1 MNDKEIS
8 ADPLNSVWKFFVSV
22 RLTIVLLLSLA
33 ITSIIG
39 TIIPQNESPAEYAQA
54 FGEFGYRFFDL
65 LGIFD
70 MYHSWWFQ
78 ALLLM
83 LTVNVVVCSVDR
95 LSTMWRVI
103 FVKNPSINISSFRR
117 RRNKEEFSANHVPD
131 QLKLLFEPLI
141 AKRFG
146 FSRTEATESGYYLY
160 AEKWRWT
167 RLGVYIVHIS
177 VLLLLVGGLIGS
189 IFGFEGFVNIPE
201 GESVDRIKLRNSD
214 GFYPLNFEIRCDDF
228 NVTFYDNNMP
238 KEFRSSLT
246 ILEQGKPVLQKDIV
260 VNDPLR
266 YKGVNFFQSSYGK
279 LPPQAQALNIPP
291 EISLNFTLKQTGV
304 THKKKAKIGEPID
317 VPEGLGKFTVTELKK
332 SYSFRGQ
339 DLGDTLMGILTQN
352 DGNEIEVA
360 LPLRFPSFDRMG
372 PIFDKRRKDNLF
384 ISVTGLELPGQT
396 AEPRYYTGLQ
406 VTQDP
411 GVWVVYSGFILMI
424 IGCYVTFFMSH
435 QRIVVEISR
444 RGETSNVLVVGTS
457 VKNKLAMQ
465 RKVKKIADILAN
477 SV

>member
-8 ADPLNSVWKFFVSV
+8 ADPLNSVWKFFISV

-39 TIIPQNESPAEYAQA
+39 TVIPQNEKPADYVQA

-103 FVKNPSINISSFRR
+103 FVKHPSINISSFRR
-117 RRNKEEFSANHVPD
+117 RKNKEEFSSNHAPD

-146 FSRTEATESGYYLY
+146 YSRTEATDSGHFLY

-167 RLGVYIVHIS
+167 RLGVYIVHLS

-201 GESVDRIKLRNSD
+201 GETVNRIRLRNSNE
-214 GFYPLNFEIRCDDF
+214 FYPLNFEIRCDDF
-228 NVTFYDNNMP
+228 DVTFYANKMP

-246 ILEQGKPVLQKDIV
+246 ILEQGKPVLQKNII

-266 YKGVNFFQSSYGK
+266 YKGINFFQSSYGE

-291 EISLNFTLKQTGV
+291 EFTLNFTLKQTGV
-304 THKKKAKIGEPID
+304 THPKKATIGEPID
-317 VPEGLGKFTVTELKK
+317 VPDGLGKFTVTELKK

-339 DLGDTLMGILTQN
+339 DLGDTLIGILVQN
-352 DGNEIEVA
+352 DGIEIEVA
-360 LPLRFPSFDRMG
+360 LPLRFPSFDKMG
-372 PIFDKRRKDNLF
+372 PIFDKRRKDNVF
-384 ISVTGLELPGQT
+384 ISVTGLEFPGQS
-396 AEPRYYTGLQ
+396 AAPQYYTGLQ
-406 VTQDP
+406 VTRDP

-435 QRIVVEISR
+435 QRIVVDISR
-444 RGETSNVLVVGTS
+444 HGETSKVRVVGTA

>member
-8 ADPLNSVWKFFVSV
+8 ADPLNSVWQFFISV

-39 TIIPQNESPAEYAQA
+39 TVIPQNESPTDYVQA
-54 FGEFGYRFFDL
+54 FGEFGYRFFSL
-65 LGIFD
+65 LGVFD

-83 LTVNVVVCSVDR
+83 LTVNVIVCSVDR
-95 LSTMWRVI
+95 LSRMWRVI
-103 FVKNPSINISSFRR
+103 FTKNPTINISSFRHR
-117 RRNKEEFSANHVPD
+117 KNKETFNANHAPD
-131 QLKLLFEPLI
+131 QLKRIFEPLL
-141 AKRFG
+141 AKRFRYN
-146 FSRTEATESGYYLY
+146 RTEATETGYYIY

-167 RLGVYIVHIS
+167 RLGVYIVHLS

-201 GESVDRIKLRNSD
+201 GETVNQIRIRNSNQ
-214 GFYPLNFEIRCDDF
+214 FYALPFEIRCDDF
-228 NVTFYDNNMP
+228 DVTFYDNNMP
-238 KEFRSSLT
+238 KEFRSRLT
-246 ILEQGKPVLQKDIV
+246 ILEQGKPVVQKDII

-266 YKGVNFFQSSYGK
+266 FKGINFFQSSYGK
-279 LPPQAQALNIPP
+279 LPPQVQTVKIPP
-291 EISLNFTLKQTGV
+291 QITLTITLKQTGV
-304 THKKKAKIGEPID
+304 THKIKTKIGESVDIPN
-317 VPEGLGKFTVTELKK
+317 GLGKFTVTELKK

-339 DLGDTLMGILTQN
+339 DLGDTLMGMLSQN

-384 ISVTGLELPGQT
+384 ISVTGLELPEQT
-396 AEPRYYTGLQ
+396 AETRYYTGLQ
-406 VTQDP
+406 VTRDP

-435 QRIVVEISR
+435 QRLIVDISQ
-444 RGETSNVLVVGTS
+444 GGKTSHVLVVGTS
-457 VKNKLAMQ
+457 AKNKLAMQ
-465 RKVKKIADILAN
+465 RKVKKIADTLAN

>member
-8 ADPLNSVWKFFVSV
+8 ADPLNSVWKFFTSV

-39 TIIPQNESPAEYAQA
+39 TIIPQNESPADYVRA
-54 FGEFGYRFFDL
+54 FGEFGYQFFSL

-83 LTVNVVVCSVDR
+83 LTINVVVCSVDR
-95 LSTMWRVI
+95 LSTMGRVI
-103 FVKNPSINISSFRR
+103 FVKNPTINISSFRR
-117 RRNKEEFSANHVPD
+117 RKNKETFRVNHSPE
-131 QLKLLFEPLI
+131 QLKPVFEPLI
-141 AKRFG
+141 ARRFG
-146 FSRTEATESGYYLY
+146 YSRTEMTDSGYYLY

-177 VLLLLVGGLIGS
+177 VLLLLIGGLIGS
-189 IFGFEGFVNIPE
+189 IFGFDGFVNIPE
-201 GESVDRIKLRNSD
+201 GETINRIRLRNSD
-214 GFYPLNFEIRCDDF
+214 KFYPLDFEVRCDDF

-238 KEFRSSLT
+238 KEFRSRLT
-246 ILEQGKPVLQKDIV
+246 ILEQGKPVLQKDII

-266 YKGVNFFQSSYGK
+266 YKGINFFQSGYGE
-279 LPPQAQALNIPP
+279 LPPQAAALKIPS
-291 EISLNFTLKQTGV
+291 EITLSFTIKQTGV
-304 THKKKAKIGEPID
+304 THNKKAKIGEPID
-317 VPEGLGKFTVTELKK
+317 IPEDMGTFTITELKK
-332 SYSFRGQ
+332 SYNFRGQ
-339 DLGDTLMGILTQN
+339 DLGDTLLGILSQN
-352 DGNEIEVA
+352 DGNKIEVA

-372 PIFDKRRKDNLF
+372 PIFDKRRKDSLF
-384 ISVTGLELPGQT
+384 ISVTGLELPNQNP
-396 AEPRYYTGLQ
+396 APRYYTGLQ

-435 QRIVVEISR
+435 QRLVVEITR
-444 RGETSNVLVVGTS
+444 QGETSDVLVVGTS
-457 VKNKLAMQ
+457 AKNKLAMQ
-465 RKVKKIADILAN
+465 RKVKKLADLLAN

>member
-1 MNDKEIS
+1 MNTKENS

-22 RLTIVLLLSLA
+22 RLTIVLLLSIA

-39 TIIPQNESPAEYAQA
+39 TIIPQNERPADYVQV
-54 FGEFGYRFFDL
+54 FGEFGYQFFER
-65 LGIFD
+65 LGILD

-83 LTVNVVVCSVDR
+83 LTLNVVVCSVER

-103 FVKNPSINISSFRR
+103 FAKNPSVNIDGFRR
-117 RRNKEEFSANHVPD
+117 RKNRQEFTTNLAPD
-131 QLKLLFEPLI
+131 QLKPLFEPLI

-146 FSRTEATESGYYLY
+146 YSRTEATDTGFYLY

-167 RLGVYIVHIS
+167 RLGVYIVHLS

-201 GESVDRIKLRNSD
+201 GESVNQIRLRNSNQS
-214 GFYPLNFEIRCDDF
+214 YPLNFEIRCDDF
-228 NVTFYDNNMP
+228 DVTFYDNNMP

-246 ILEQGKPVLQKDIV
+246 ILEGGKPVVKKDII

-266 YKGVNFFQSSYGK
+266 YKGISFFQSSYGK
-279 LPPQAQALNIPP
+279 LGPQAQTVKIPP
-291 EISLNFTLKQTGV
+291 EITITFTLKQTGKIH
-304 THKKKAKIGEPID
+304 TIKAKIGEPIAI
-317 VPEGLGKFTVTELKK
+317 PEGLGKFTITELKK
-332 SYSFRGQ
+332 SHSFRGQ
-339 DLGDTLMGILTQN
+339 DLGDTLMGLLSQN
-352 DGNEIEVA
+352 DGVDIEVA

-372 PIFDKRRKDNLF
+372 PMFDKRRRDDLF
-384 ISVTGLELPGQT
+384 ISVTGLEIPGQV
-396 AEPRYYTGLQ
+396 AETRYYTGLQ
-406 VTQDP
+406 VTRDP

-435 QRIVVEISR
+435 QRIVVDISR
-444 RGETSNVLVVGTS
+444 RGATSNVLVVGTS

-465 RKVKKIADILAN
+465 RKVKNMADILSN
-477 SV
+477 ST